1 MALPEIK
8 VRMTSD
14 TRHAESGVERVTSD
28 LNKMGSAA
36 VRAGRSAVPLGR
48 SMDDL
53 ARRSG
58 NVTRGIQNAAFQ
70 VGDFAVQVGGGVQA
84 SKALAMQLPQL
95 LGGFGVLG
103 AVAGAAVAILI
114 PMRTAMQG
122 LASDGAALEGV
133 FGTLTPT
140 VEALSRSF
148 ALARDIGFQMAETI
162 INNVDRILITA
173 GVAAAFFAGKWV
185 AGFIAARI
193 ATFSLSAALVALRG
207 ALIRTG
213 FGAIIVGAGELV
225 YQFTRLAEAT
235 GTFGEAMKLLRDVA
249 LESWGKIRAGAE
261 GMVLSMQAAWANME
275 GSFLGAIS
283 RMAMKASDFFMSMS
297 EGVGSIPGMEG
308 LAGGLMSASDAF
320 LRGAATTSQ
329 AGQLALN
336 RGKGLSGQAS
346 DAFGDMSGPFESIQK
361 IRDLLSGMK
370 DDRITLPNILGVDDE
385 EGDGGSS
392 GGAKTLKEKLEGQ
405 EKVIADHMARIRA
418 LTEGGLRDK
427 LGAWG
432 DYFSNLA
439 TLTQSKNQKLLQVSK
454 TFAASQ
460 ALIDAWVA
468 HNEVLADPKL
478 PWYARIAA
486 AAQVLAAG
494 VGAVNAIKS
503 VGEGGSGGTSG
514 ASAGASTASAASS
527 TRSPNVALQLVGGDM
542 YDRNQVIGLI
552 NAINEAQEDGAI
564 IRLV

>member
-14 TRHAESGVERVTSD
+14 TSHAEAGVERVTDD
-28 LNKMGSAA
+28 LNRLGTAA
-36 VRAGRSAVPLGR
+36 VRAGRSSVPLGR
-48 SMDDL
+48 GMDDL

-70 VGDFAVQVGGGVQA
+70 VGDFAVQVGGGVEA

-95 LGGFGVLG
+95 LGGFGMLG
-103 AVAGAAVAILI
+103 AVAGAAVAILV
-114 PMRTAMQG
+114 PMRSALQG
-122 LASDGAALEGV
+122 MASDGAALEGV

-140 VEALSRSF
+140 VEALSRGF

-173 GVAAAFFAGKWV
+173 GVAAAFFGGKWV
-185 AGFIAARI
+185 LGFAAARL
-193 ATFSLSAALVALRG
+193 ATFSLSAALVTLRG

-225 YQFTRLAEAT
+225 YQFTRLVQAT
-235 GTFGEAMKLLRDVA
+235 GTFGEALALMRDVA
-249 LESWGKIRAGAE
+249 LEAWEKMKSGAE
-261 GMVLSMQAAWANME
+261 GMVLTMQAVWAQME

-283 RMAMKASDFFMSMS
+283 RMAMKASDFFLSMS
-297 EGVGSIPGMEG
+297 EGLGGIPGMEG

-320 LRGAATTSQ
+320 LRGAAGTSQ

-336 RGKGLSGQAS
+336 KAGALRGQAA
-346 DAFGDMSGPFESIQK
+346 DAFGNMSGPFESITK
-361 IRDLLSGMK
+361 IRDLLAGMK
-370 DDRITLPNILGVDDE
+370 DDRITLPDILGVGEDE
-385 EGDGGSS
+385 DGK
-392 GGAKTLKEKLEGQ
+392 GGAKSLKEKLEGQ
-405 EKVIADHMARIRA
+405 EKVIADHMKRIRA

-439 TLTQSKNQKLLQVSK
+439 TLTQSKNQKLLQIGKS
-454 TFAASQ
+454 FAASQ

-468 HNEVLADPKL
+468 HNKVLADPTL
-478 PWYARIAA
+478 PWYARIAS

-494 VGAVNAIKS
+494 IGAVNAIKS
-503 VGEGGSGGTSG
+503 ISDSGTGGSASSGGVTSGTS
-514 ASAGASTASAASS
+514 ASAP
-527 TRSPNVALQLVGGDM
+527 RQSPNVAVQLVGGDM
-542 YDRNQVIGLI
+542 YDRKQVIGLI
-552 NAINEAQEDGAI
+552 NAINEAQEDGAV